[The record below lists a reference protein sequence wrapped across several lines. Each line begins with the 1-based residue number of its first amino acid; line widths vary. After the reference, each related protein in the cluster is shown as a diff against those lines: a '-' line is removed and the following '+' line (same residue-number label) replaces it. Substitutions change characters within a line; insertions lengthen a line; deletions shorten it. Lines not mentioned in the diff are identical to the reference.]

1 MTDWRPFLFL
11 ALLGVSANVSA
22 DTLPLLYADD
32 FEHGMDQW
40 QTSDPRPEEITW
52 KIVDLKGV
60 DGKPTKAFRVTGKS
74 DYEPKFRSP
83 PNYALLK
90 KFTVGD
96 FEITARVQSTNVNA
110 GAHRDMCIFWG
121 YQDKTH
127 FYYVHFGAKADPNAC
142 QIFLVNDAP
151 RRPITEKEAKG
162 TPWTDGWHK
171 VKVVRHVSDG
181 AIEVYFDDMDKPF
194 MAAHDTTFKWGRVGL
209 GTFDDHGNW
218 DDFELRGVEV
228 KPEKEPTPEAKPAAQ
243 EKPAE
248 TKPAIESKSDVG
260 KE

>member
-1 MTDWRPFLFL
+1 MLIFGFF
-11 ALLGVSANVSA
+11 SARMACAA
-22 DTLPLLYADD
+22 DTLPLLYADN
-32 FEHGMDQW
+32 FEHGADQW
-40 QTSDPRPEEITW
+40 QTSDPSPDEITW
-52 KIVDLKGV
+52 KIVDLKGA

-74 DYEPKFRSP
+74 EYKPKFRSP

-121 YQDKTH
+121 YQDKNH

-142 QIFLVNDAP
+142 QIFIVNDAP

-171 VKVVRHVSDG
+171 VKVIRRVSDG
-181 AIEVYFDDMDKPF
+181 SIEIYFDDMDKPF
-194 MAAHDTTFKWGRVGL
+194 MAAHDNTFKWGRVGL

-228 KPEKEPTPEAKPAAQ
+228 QPENKSASD
-243 EKPAE
+243 
-248 TKPAIESKSDVG
+248 TKPAVESKPAL
-260 KE
+260 KKK